1 MRVLVCG
8 SSGAVGSA
16 IVQAL
21 HSRGHQPVAA
31 SRRGGW
37 RIDFMAPVAPA
48 AWADRLRAERIDAV
62 VNCVGVLMARDGQR
76 FERVHAQGPIE
87 LFEGAALAGVQRVVQ
102 ISALGAATG
111 ASPYLASKRQADE
124 ALLALPLRGTVL
136 RPSLLL
142 GPGCASTRLFATLA
156 ALPVIALPGRG
167 AQPLAP
173 LHVYELA
180 EAVARCLER
189 PDPIRGVHEL
199 GGGSTVSYRAML
211 AAYRAAAE
219 HGPALWLPLPMALMR
234 ATAVLAEALPQ
245 QVFGRATLALLA
257 RGNVPA
263 HNATAALLGR
273 EPARLDDSLRVTPP
287 VPAIDLRVAISP
299 AAAGLL
305 RGALALMW
313 LWTAAVSAL
322 LPQASGVVALLE
334 RCGFGPATLPWMLA
348 ASCLLNTGIGAGLL
362 LRPQAPGLHALQCA
376 AIVGY
381 TAVAGWHVPELT
393 LDHCAPLVKNLPL
406 LAAAVLLW
414 LGLPAQAAAPATPGP
429 RHLGQAV

>member
-16 IVQAL
+16 VVQAL
-21 HSRGHQPVAA
+21 RSRGHRAVAA
-31 SRRGGW
+31 SRGGGW

-48 AWADRLRAERIDAV
+48 AWAERLRAERIDAV

-76 FERVHAQGPIE
+76 FERVHEQGPIE

-102 ISALGAATG
+102 VSALGAGTG
-111 ASPYLASKRQADE
+111 STPYLASKRRADE
-124 ALLALPLRGTVL
+124 ALLALPLQGTVL

-156 ALPVIALPGRG
+156 ALPVIALPGGG

-180 EAVARCLER
+180 EAVVRCLER
-189 PDPIRGVHEL
+189 PEPITGVHEL
-199 GGGSTVSYRAML
+199 GGGSTVSYRVML
-211 AAYRAAAE
+211 AAYRMALDR
-219 HGPALWLPLPMALMR
+219 GPALWLPLPMALMR
-234 ATAVLAEALPQ
+234 ASAALAEALPQ
-245 QVFGRATLALLA
+245 QVFSRETLALLA
-257 RGNVPA
+257 HGNVPA
-263 HNATAALLGR
+263 HNAAAALLGR
-273 EPARLDDSLRVTPP
+273 APARLAESLQVTPP
-287 VPAIDLRVAISP
+287 SPWIDLHVALSP

-334 RCGFGPATLPWMLA
+334 RCGFGPVALPWVLV
-348 ASCLLNTGIGAGLL
+348 ASCLLNAGIGAALL
-362 LRPQAPGLHALQCA
+362 LRPQVPALHALQCA

-381 TAVAGWHVPELT
+381 TTVAAWHVPALT

-406 LAAAVLLW
+406 LAAALLLW
-414 LGLPAQAAAPATPGP
+414 LALPAQQAALPARRQPRLTPIG
-429 RHLGQAV
+429 